1 MAIEPR
7 AHRARLIGAMAL
19 AAPPLLVAEGVAK
32 EFASAGVVVRALETV
47 SLEVRERELLAIV
60 GPSGC
65 GKSTLLQIMAG
76 LIAPT
81 SGRVTVA
88 GRPVSGPP
96 PEAVYVFQQY
106 TKSLLP
112 WRTVRQNV
120 EFPLEHRRDLT
131 RGARRDRAEGALE
144 QVGLEEFAS
153 HYPWQLSGGMQQRL
167 ALARALAAR
176 PQLLLMDEPF
186 SSVDAL
192 TRMELQDLVLETW
205 EREKLTIVFVTHDV
219 DEAIYLSDR
228 VVAMTA
234 RPARIAQTLVT
245 DLGRPREQIATRA
258 LPPFLSLRQELY
270 EIVAGGRGRRARS

>member
-1 MAIEPR
+1 MVPAV
-7 AHRARLIGAMAL
+7 
-19 AAPPLLVAEGVAK
+19 PPLLVAEGVAK
-32 EFASAGVVVRALETV
+32 EFAAEGRVVRALEAV
-47 SLEVRERELLAIV
+47 SLEVRPQELLAIV

-65 GKSTLLQIMAG
+65 GKSTLLQIAAG
-76 LIAPT
+76 LMAPT
-81 SGRVTVA
+81 AGRVWVG
-88 GRPVSGPP
+88 GRPVVGPP

-120 EFPLEHRRDLT
+120 EFPLEHRRDLA
-131 RGARRDRAEGALE
+131 RAARRDRAERALA
-144 QVGLEEFAS
+144 QVGLEEFAAQ
-153 HYPWQLSGGMQQRL
+153 YPWQLSGGMQQRL
-167 ALARALAAR
+167 ALARALAAQ
-176 PQLLLMDEPF
+176 PALLLMDEPF

-245 DLGRPREQIATRA
+245 DLARPREQIATRA
-258 LPPFLSLRQELY
+258 LPRFLALRQELY
-270 EIVAGGRGRRARS
+270 EIVAGGRLRPGRP

>member
-1 MAIEPR
+1 MSSPD
-7 AHRARLIGAMAL
+7 
-19 AAPPLLVAEGVAK
+19 APPLLLVEGVARDFK
-32 EFASAGVVVRALETV
+32 ADDRRVIRALETV
-47 SLEVRERELLAIV
+47 SLEVRAQEFLAIV

-76 LIAPT
+76 LMMPT
-81 SGRVTVA
+81 AGRVAVN
-88 GRPVSGPP
+88 GRPVVAPP

-120 EFPLEHRRDLT
+120 EFPLEHRRELG
-131 RGARRDRAEGALE
+131 RAARRDRCQRALA
-144 QVGLEEFAS
+144 QVGLEEFAA

-167 ALARALAAR
+167 ALARALVAQPA
-176 PQLLLMDEPF
+176 LLLMDEPF

-192 TRMELQDLVLETW
+192 TRMELQDLVLDTW
-205 EREKLTIVFVTHDV
+205 ERQKLTVVFVTHDV

-234 RPARIAQTLVT
+234 RPARIAHTLVT
-245 DLGRPREQIATRA
+245 DLARPREQIATRA
-258 LPPFLSLRQELY
+258 LPRFLQLRQELY
-270 EIVAGGRGRRARS
+270 EIVAGQRARRSRG